1 MNKRRERERDR
12 ERGGTAMD
20 ALSEERN
27 GTSND
32 GDERARDAEDRRAV
46 RVVGGV
52 GGRLARRGSVVGGGR
67 LRGTAAG
74 TGRRGRGDLRG
85 LRSGRREVSTEAQS
99 LEKPG
104 WQTHG
109 RRCNLGGR
117 GDESRGGGGVEAAE
131 AGAYVSAS
139 HQGGSK
145 SKRPRTQTTQSRG
158 RRRQPCRS
166 CRSKACRT
174 CRWAC
179 STKGGPRCDLQRCRG
194 TPRRSG
200 RCRR

>member
-12 ERGGTAMD
+12 ERGGTAMA
-20 ALSEERN
+20 ALSEERK

-85 LRSGRREVSTEAQS
+85 
-99 LEKPG
+99 
-104 WQTHG
+104 G

-117 GDESRGGGGVEAAE
+117 GDESRGGGGVE
-131 AGAYVSAS
+131 
-139 HQGGSK
+139 
-145 SKRPRTQTTQSRG
+145 G
-158 RRRQPCRS
+158 RRRSREVGVGNRVVRAVVRLAAHADGRVVRKVVLDATFS
-166 CRSKACRT
+166 VAVARRVARVV
-174 CRWAC
+174 ADGEVVAV
-179 STKGGPRCDLQRCRG
+179 GGVA
-194 TPRRSG
+194 SAVAA
-200 RCRR
+200 